1 MKTYEKPV
9 SSVVLVRVSPLM
21 NQFPS
26 GGWNVDG
33 EHQGGI
39 TEGGE
44 GEGELPWG
52 GND

>member
-21 NQFPS
+21 ETFPS
-26 GGWNVDG
+26 GWNVDG
-33 EHQGGI
+33 DHQGGVS
-39 TEGGE
+39 EGGD